1 MLQNTKKSRAALDSL
16 IKKSRVH
23 LYKPI
28 QIAEILFYSRTKE
41 SIDLKDLESYRN
53 VSKKWRDIVSV
64 RLVGRKSTSSQKYQD
79 NIFEANAMP
88 PEALYVLEIT
98 NRNSKGLVEAYI
110 YKSLEKRLDSVR
122 EVEKYIKNTA
132 PDNFSLKYLISLFI
146 ENPGL
151 RRSVDKMYEIT
162 VYALFSSI
170 IRVLGLQIS
179 LEIQNKDTKIL
190 ADFEDFIKTVIGSN
204 AQKSKIVLPAALFRV
219 GVTNAADRGLDMWSN
234 FGPAIQVKHLTLNP
248 DLVEEIADSITA
260 DKIVVV
266 CISSEKQLIEALLKQ
281 VGWGSRI
288 QGIVTLEDL
297 DRWYKLCLEHEKYE
311 MSKNILKDLQREFEA
326 EFPSSSE
333 LAPFLKE
340 RGYDKITFPN
350 EWKV

>member
-162 VYALFSSI
+162 VYALFSRI
-170 IRVLGLQIS
+170 IRVL
-179 LEIQNKDTKIL
+179 
-190 ADFEDFIKTVIGSN
+190 
-204 AQKSKIVLPAALFRV
+204 
-219 GVTNAADRGLDMWSN
+219 
-234 FGPAIQVKHLTLNP
+234 
-248 DLVEEIADSITA
+248 
-260 DKIVVV
+260 
-266 CISSEKQLIEALLKQ
+266 
-281 VGWGSRI
+281 
-288 QGIVTLEDL
+288 
-297 DRWYKLCLEHEKYE
+297 
-311 MSKNILKDLQREFEA
+311 
-326 EFPSSSE
+326 
-333 LAPFLKE
+333 
-340 RGYDKITFPN
+340 
-350 EWKV
+350 